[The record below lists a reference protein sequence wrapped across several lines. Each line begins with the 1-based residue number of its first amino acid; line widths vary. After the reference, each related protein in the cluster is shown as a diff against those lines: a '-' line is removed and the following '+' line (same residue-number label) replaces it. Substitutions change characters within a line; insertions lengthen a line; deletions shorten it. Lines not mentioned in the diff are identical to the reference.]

1 MYEFLFLMADAAPVL
16 EPTPQLTSW
25 IQSVFLVFAIVGTSL
40 VILQFLLA
48 CLGFLDLDSVD
59 VDVDDIDTDID
70 ADGDIDGGDADG
82 DSPTDLHGS
91 TFSLAQFFSVRSLVG
106 FSAFFG
112 LVGLWGLSSGI
123 NLWVTLGIAFASGC
137 LASFCITK
145 IMKAISSMHS
155 NGNFQ
160 IQNAIGKTGTVYT
173 PISPARTATGKVQI
187 IIDGQT
193 EEFEALTDH
202 TEMLTTGNKVVVLKI
217 LGGNTFLVQPID
229 SNDAAVT
236 TNTADSTK

>member
-1 MYEFLFLMADAAPVL
+1 METKMSEFLFLMADAAPVL
-16 EPTPQLTSW
+16 EPSPQLTGW
-25 IQSVFLVFAIVGTSL
+25 IHSIFLVFAIVGTSL

-59 VDVDDIDTDID
+59 VDVDDIDMDMD
-70 ADGDIDGGDADG
+70 ADGDIDGGDADADG
-82 DSPTDLHGS
+82 DSQTDLHGS
-91 TFSLAQFFSVRSLVG
+91 TISLAQFFSVRSLVG

-160 IQNAIGKTGTVYT
+160 IQNALGKTATVYT
-173 PISPARTATGKVQI
+173 PISPARSATGKVQI

-202 TEMLTTGNKVVVLKI
+202 AEMLTTGNKVVVLKI
-217 LGGNTFLVQPID
+217 LGGNTFLVKPID
-229 SNDAAVT
+229 PNDAAVT
-236 TNTADSTK
+236 TK